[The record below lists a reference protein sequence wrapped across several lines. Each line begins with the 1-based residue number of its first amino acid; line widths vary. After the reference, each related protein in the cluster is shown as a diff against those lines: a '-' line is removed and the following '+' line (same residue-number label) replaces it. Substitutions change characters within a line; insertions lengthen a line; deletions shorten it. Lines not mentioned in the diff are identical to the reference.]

1 MVSIRINKL
10 VSTVFSLILV
20 HLKYVVAVLLL
31 SVCLQSFSETII
43 VGGELEESQTWTSD
57 NIYIVNQDLIV
68 PSGITLTIQA
78 GVLVKINF
86 GRGIFIENGSLEVF
100 GTQIDSVSFVPN
112 YINVGE
118 EWNWKGL
125 AIKNNN
131 AENITSINYT
141 RFIDAAIA
149 IKLEDCH
156 NVNIENSYMYDS
168 QNLGVLIV
176 NSSSCLVNKCKIENN
191 YNGIE
196 ILATNQGESS
206 NNIISN
212 CHIENRNF
220 NVTLQGESEGIIDNN
235 LITGNLIE
243 QGSTGIWISTQE
255 NSGSAINIIERN
267 LILNNGSQSGYGYG
281 VFLALSSTVVSNNI
295 FWRNNTAI
303 YSESNGDNC
312 TINNNSFYQNT
323 NAIFIGS
330 MSEANKYLNNTFS
343 LNNKQDLTIRE
354 ANNVVF
360 RNNNLL
366 HNKGLDII
374 VKNENSVDLPIANN
388 YWGTTDTTI
397 INNLIYDYWDNT
409 SLGELNY
416 NPYLDIIDTAN
427 PVSPPFKVIKQI
439 DGNKVRITW
448 NANQEA
454 DLMGYKIYYGTYSNY
469 EFLDS
474 FELGK
479 DTSFL
484 FSTSQS
490 VFDLFAVTAFD
501 STLVSVQ
508 SQLTGHESPY
518 GFAVLYPFAG
528 RDTAYCRGI
537 DIIEVE
543 GSNIPLEYQSV
554 HWTSSGDGFFITPNI
569 LAPKYLPGMNDYSNG
584 GATLTMN
591 VITIDDEYTDSF
603 NFTIVDNPVIFA
615 GNDTIIFPDMNLSL
629 IEATVQN
636 VDSVKWLS
644 SGDGTFDNDTYIN
657 PVYSPGTLDIENGIV
672 ILEMKAYSYCG
683 LTFDTLLLIIDS
695 YYSVEGKLWA
705 HNKSTSQG
713 VVIAFIKNDEVA
725 RAVQIESVDSDGS
738 FRFEKLIEADY
749 YLYGLPDSNNI
760 DNLVP
765 CYYANK
771 TRWQSAYILN
781 VNANVFDADIY
792 LPAVDYILPIG
803 EASISGHFV
812 MPQNSQFISD
822 IYCMPWFENS
832 TNIFCDEGLSNVTV
846 FLYNHDKSK
855 ILDYTLTDYLGNFY
869 FNDLPFGTY
878 IVDAEKAGF
887 ESVASSLIILTP
899 DNNNEPDVILEITQE
914 KISITLN
921 NTETLKNTLLVFPN
935 PSTTEINISFF
946 NPLFLKS
953 KLEVFDLFGNS
964 VLSLDISTKEVSYT
978 NLKIDIKELS
988 SGLYFGQISNSNQTQ
1003 QFRFVKR

>member
-10 VSTVFSLILV
+10 VSTIFSLIRT
-20 HLKYVVAVLLL
+20 HMKYVVSVLLL
-31 SVCLQSFSETII
+31 SVVLQSFSEIII

-78 GVLVKINF
+78 GVLVKVNF
-86 GRGIFIENGSLEVF
+86 GRGIFIENGSLEVY

-125 AIKNNN
+125 SIKNND
-131 AENITSINYT
+131 AENITSINYA
-141 RFIDAAIA
+141 RFIGAAIA
-149 IKLEDCH
+149 IKLEDCN
-156 NVNIENSYMYDS
+156 NVNIENSCLFDCR
-168 QNLGVLIV
+168 NLGVLIV
-176 NSSSCLVNKCKIENN
+176 NSNSCLVDKCEIENN

-206 NNIISN
+206 NNTISN
-212 CHIENRNF
+212 CHIENRNY
-220 NVTLQGESEGIIDNN
+220 NITLQGESEGIIDNN

-243 QGSTGIWISTQE
+243 QGNNGIWISTQE
-255 NSGSAINIIERN
+255 NSGSAVNIIERN
-267 LILNNGSQSGYGYG
+267 LIINNGSQFGFG
-281 VFLALSSTVVSNNI
+281 VFLAHSSTVVSNNI

-303 YSESNGDNC
+303 RSENNGDNC

-330 MSEANKYLNNTFS
+330 MSEGNKYLNNTFS
-343 LNNKQDLTIRE
+343 LNNSQDLTIRE

-374 VKNENSVDLPIANN
+374 VKNENPLDLPIANN

-397 INNLIYDYWDNT
+397 INNLIYDYWDNPG
-409 SLGELNY
+409 LGELNY
-416 NPYLDIIDTAN
+416 NPYLNIMDTVN
-427 PVSPPFKVIKQI
+427 PVSPPFQVIKQV

-469 EFLDS
+469 DFSDS

-484 FSTSQS
+484 FNNSQS
-490 VFDLFAVTAFD
+490 VFDSIAVTAFD
-501 STLVSVQ
+501 STVVSVQ
-508 SQLTGHESPY
+508 SKLTGHESPF

-528 RDTAYCRGI
+528 RDTAYCSGI
-537 DIIEVE
+537 SIIEVE
-543 GSNIPLEYQSV
+543 GSNIPFEYQSV
-554 HWTSSGDGFFITPNI
+554 HWTSNGDGFFITPNV
-569 LAPKYLPGMNDYSNG
+569 LAPRYLPGINDYLNG

-591 VITIDDEYTDSF
+591 VITNDDEFTDSF
-603 NFTIVDNPVIFA
+603 DFSIVENPIIFA
-615 GNDTIIFPDMNLSL
+615 GNDTIIFPDMNLPL

-636 VDSVKWLS
+636 VDSVKWLT
-644 SGDGTFDNDTYIN
+644 SGDGTFDNDTYVN
-657 PVYSPGTLDIENGIV
+657 PVYFPGTMDIEYGIV
-672 ILEMKAYSYCG
+672 FLEMTAYSYCG
-683 LTFDTLLLIIDS
+683 LTFDTLLLTIDS

-705 HNKSTSQG
+705 QNKSTNQG
-713 VVIAFIKNDEVA
+713 IVIAFRKNDEAA
-725 RAVQIESVDSDGS
+725 RAVQIESVDNDGF

-760 DNLVP
+760 DKLVP
-765 CYYANK
+765 CYYSNK

-792 LPAVDYILPIG
+792 LPAVDYLLPIG

-812 MPQNSQFISD
+812 MPPNSQLISD

-832 TNIFCDEGLSNVTV
+832 SNIFCNEGLSNVTV
-846 FLYNHDKSK
+846 FLYTHDKSK
-855 ILDYTLTDYLGNFY
+855 LLDYTLTDYLGNFY
-869 FNDLPFGTY
+869 FSDLPFGTY

-899 DNNNEPDVILEITQE
+899 EHNSESGVILEITRE
-914 KISITLN
+914 KISITFNNNETLN
-921 NTETLKNTLLVFPN
+921 NTFLVFPN
-935 PSTTEINISFF
+935 PSTNEINISFF

-953 KLEVFDLFGNS
+953 KLEIFDLFGNC
-964 VLSLDISTKEVSYT
+964 VLILDISTEEVSYS

-988 SGLYFGQISNSNQTQ
+988 SGLYFGQISNSNKTQ